1 MYGQSPYG
9 NIMGRGMFMQP
20 QMQQM
25 LQMRDQMRRPQAVQD
40 MQMQL
45 PEMQQTTI
53 DEQMNSPRYQAL
65 LQRNS
70 DSMGQDYEASEQL
83 NEYTQRF
90 GQMQPQQQTTEQT
103 LEQLQ
108 SNMQM
113 MQQQQQQLSQHLGA
127 GSGMLQQQYQGGLGG
142 LFQGNLTNQPVQ
154 HQMARTQ
161 GPDSRRLRTQGP
173 TNTMYQGNP
182 FGA

>member
-25 LQMRDQMRRPQAVQD
+25 LQMRDQMRNPQAIPSQQFQTQGPESYQQQP
-40 MQMQL
+40 MPAQL
-45 PEMQQTTI
+45 PFDPYLENI
-53 DEQMNSPRYQAL
+53 SEPPR
-65 LQRNS
+65 
-70 DSMGQDYEASEQL
+70 
-83 NEYTQRF
+83 
-90 GQMQPQQQTTEQT
+90 QMQPQEMSTEDSLMQVQQVLT
-103 LEQLQ
+103 
-108 SNMQM
+108 N

-142 LFQGNLTNQPVQ
+142 LFQGDLTNQPVQ
-154 HQMARTQ
+154 LQRTQ
-161 GPDSRRLRTQGP
+161 GPESLRLRTQGP

>member
-9 NIMGRGMFMQP
+9 NVMGRGMFMQP

-25 LQMRDQMRRPQAVQD
+25 LQMRDQMRNPQAIPSQQFQNQGPESLPISGVGTSLFD
-40 MQMQL
+40 EEIEYEIPQMGIVAREQY
-45 PEMQQTTI
+45 EQQ
-53 DEQMNSPRYQAL
+53 PR
-65 LQRNS
+65 
-70 DSMGQDYEASEQL
+70 
-83 NEYTQRF
+83 
-90 GQMQPQQQTTEQT
+90 QMQPQEMSTEDSLMQVQQVLT
-103 LEQLQ
+103 
-108 SNMQM
+108 N

-142 LFQGNLTNQPVQ
+142 LMGQLRSQPA
-154 HQMARTQ
+154 MLRTQ
-161 GPDSRRLRTQGP
+161 GPDSIRLRTQGP

>member
-25 LQMRDQMRRPQAVQD
+25 LQMRDQMRRPQARPDQQFQTQGPESYQQQP
-40 MQMQL
+40 MPAQL
-45 PEMQQTTI
+45 PSDDLSLVNISEPPRQYEPQEMSTEDSLMQVQ
-53 DEQMNSPRYQAL
+53 QAL
-65 LQRNS
+65 TN
-70 DSMGQDYEASEQL
+70 
-83 NEYTQRF
+83 
-90 GQMQPQQQTTEQT
+90 
-103 LEQLQ
+103 
-108 SNMQM
+108 

-142 LFQGNLTNQPVQ
+142 LMGQLRSQPA
-154 HQMARTQ
+154 MLRTA
-161 GPDSRRLRTQGP
+161 GPESLRLRTQGP
-173 TNTMYQGNP
+173 RSFQGNP

>member
-1 MYGQSPYG
+1 MYGQSPYSSV
-9 NIMGRGMFMQP
+9 MGRGMFMQP

-25 LQMRDQMRRPQAVQD
+25 LQMRDQMRRPQAMQD
-40 MQMQL
+40 MQMPLPAQL
-45 PEMQQTTI
+45 PSDDLSLYEPARQYEPQEMSTEDSLMQVQQVLT
-53 DEQMNSPRYQAL
+53 N
-65 LQRNS
+65 
-70 DSMGQDYEASEQL
+70 
-83 NEYTQRF
+83 
-90 GQMQPQQQTTEQT
+90 
-103 LEQLQ
+103 
-108 SNMQM
+108 

-142 LFQGNLTNQPVQ
+142 LFQGGLRNQPVQ

-161 GPDSRRLRTQGP
+161 GPDSIRLRTQGP

>member
-25 LQMRDQMRRPQAVQD
+25 LQMRDQMRNPQAIPSQQFQTQGPESYQQQP
-40 MQMQL
+40 MPAQL
-45 PEMQQTTI
+45 PFDPYLENI
-53 DEQMNSPRYQAL
+53 SEPPR
-65 LQRNS
+65 
-70 DSMGQDYEASEQL
+70 
-83 NEYTQRF
+83 
-90 GQMQPQQQTTEQT
+90 QMQPQEMSTEDSLMQVQQVLT
-103 LEQLQ
+103 
-108 SNMQM
+108 N

-154 HQMARTQ
+154 LQRTQ
-161 GPDSRRLRTQGP
+161 GPESLRLRTQGP

>member
-25 LQMRDQMRRPQAVQD
+25 LQMRDQMRNPQAIPSQQFQTQGPESYQQQP
-40 MQMQL
+40 MPAQL
-45 PEMQQTTI
+45 PFDPYLENI
-53 DEQMNSPRYQAL
+53 SEPPR
-65 LQRNS
+65 
-70 DSMGQDYEASEQL
+70 
-83 NEYTQRF
+83 
-90 GQMQPQQQTTEQT
+90 QMQPQEMSTEDSLMQVQQVLT
-103 LEQLQ
+103 
-108 SNMQM
+108 N

-142 LFQGNLTNQPVQ
+142 LFQGDLTNQPVQ
-154 HQMARTQ
+154 LQRTQ
-161 GPDSRRLRTQGP
+161 GPELLRLRTQGP

>member
-9 NIMGRGMFMQP
+9 NVMGRGMFMQP

-25 LQMRDQMRRPQAVQD
+25 LQMRDQMRRPQAIPSQQFQTQGPESFPID
-40 MQMQL
+40 ATNGQISYQEQPMPAQL
-45 PEMQQTTI
+45 PFDPYLENISEPPRQIQPQEMSTEDSLMQVQ
-53 DEQMNSPRYQAL
+53 QAL
-65 LQRNS
+65 TN
-70 DSMGQDYEASEQL
+70 
-83 NEYTQRF
+83 
-90 GQMQPQQQTTEQT
+90 
-103 LEQLQ
+103 
-108 SNMQM
+108 

-154 HQMARTQ
+154 LQRTA
-161 GPDSRRLRTQGP
+161 GPESLRLRTQGP

>member
-9 NIMGRGMFMQP
+9 NVMGRGMFMQP

-25 LQMRDQMRRPQAVQD
+25 LQMRDQMRRPQARPDQQFQTQGPESYQQQP
-40 MQMQL
+40 MPAQL
-45 PEMQQTTI
+45 PSDDLSLVNISEPPRQYEPQEMSTEDSLMQVQ
-53 DEQMNSPRYQAL
+53 QAL
-65 LQRNS
+65 TN
-70 DSMGQDYEASEQL
+70 
-83 NEYTQRF
+83 
-90 GQMQPQQQTTEQT
+90 
-103 LEQLQ
+103 
-108 SNMQM
+108 

-154 HQMARTQ
+154 LQRTQ
-161 GPDSRRLRTQGP
+161 GPESLRLRTQGP

>member
-25 LQMRDQMRRPQAVQD
+25 LQMRDQMRRPQAMPSQQFQTQGPESFPID
-40 MQMQL
+40 ATNGQIGYQEQPMPAQL
-45 PEMQQTTI
+45 PSDPSLENISEPLRQIQPQEMSTEDSLMQVQ
-53 DEQMNSPRYQAL
+53 QAL
-65 LQRNS
+65 TN
-70 DSMGQDYEASEQL
+70 
-83 NEYTQRF
+83 
-90 GQMQPQQQTTEQT
+90 
-103 LEQLQ
+103 
-108 SNMQM
+108 

-142 LFQGNLTNQPVQ
+142 LMGQLRSQPA
-154 HQMARTQ
+154 MLRTA
-161 GPDSRRLRTQGP
+161 GPESLRLRTQGP
-173 TNTMYQGNP
+173 RSFQGNP

>member
-45 PEMQQTTI
+45 PAQLPSDPSLGNISEPFRQIQPQEMSTEDSLMQVQ
-53 DEQMNSPRYQAL
+53 QAL
-65 LQRNS
+65 TN
-70 DSMGQDYEASEQL
+70 
-83 NEYTQRF
+83 
-90 GQMQPQQQTTEQT
+90 
-103 LEQLQ
+103 
-108 SNMQM
+108 

-154 HQMARTQ
+154 LQRTA
-161 GPDSRRLRTQGP
+161 GPESLRLRTQGP